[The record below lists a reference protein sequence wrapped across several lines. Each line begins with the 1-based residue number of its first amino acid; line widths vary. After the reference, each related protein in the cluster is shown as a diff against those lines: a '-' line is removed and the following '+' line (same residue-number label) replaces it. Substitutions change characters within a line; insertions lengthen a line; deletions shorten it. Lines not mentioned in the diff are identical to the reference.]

1 MALRPDAL
9 GERLRDP
16 EALEAFSPLTGAAL
30 LEVDLRDADPGAP
43 APAALAMLPCV
54 TLGIGGDPGTPLAAA
69 LDVVARDDVEADA
82 VRKGV
87 AGAPLAACA
96 LVQLLRMSATLPVHD
111 ALVAESLVY
120 STLQAGPEFR
130 AWRAAHP
137 VAVAEPNPEHAVLVV
152 REGASMRLR
161 LNRPE
166 RRNAFSIE
174 MRDAFCEALRLARRD
189 DEIAEIVLE
198 GEGPAF
204 SSGGDLD
211 EFGSFPDPATAHQV
225 RAARSPARALAL
237 VAERVEARVHGAC
250 IGAGAELP
258 AFCRRVVAR
267 PDAFFQLPE
276 VGLGLVPGAG
286 GTVSLPRRIGRE
298 RTAWLALGGLRIDA
312 EGALALGLVDEIA
325 AG

>member
-1 MALRPDAL
+1 MLRPAAL
-9 GERLRDP
+9 AERLRDP

-30 LEVDLRDADPGAP
+30 LEVDLHDADPAAP
-43 APAALAMLPCV
+43 VPAALTMLPCV
-54 TLGIGGDPGTPLAAA
+54 TLGRGGDPASPLAAA
-69 LDVVARDDVEADA
+69 LDVVARDDAEADA

-87 AGAPLAACA
+87 AAAPLAACA
-96 LVQLLRMSATLPVHD
+96 LAQLLRMSEALPIHD

-137 VAVAEPNPEHAVLVV
+137 VKAAEPNPEHAVLVA
-152 REGASMRLR
+152 REGARMRLR

-166 RRNAFSIE
+166 RRNAFSVE
-174 MRDAFCEALRLARRD
+174 MRDAFCEALRLAMRD
-189 DEIAEIVLE
+189 DQITEIVLE

-211 EFGSFPDPATAHQV
+211 EFGSFPDPSTAHQV
-225 RAARSPARALAL
+225 RAARSPARTLAL
-237 VAERVEARVHGAC
+237 VADRTTARVHGAC

-258 AFCRRVVAR
+258 AFCRRVVAHR
-267 PDAFFQLPE
+267 DAFFQLPE
-276 VGLGLVPGAG
+276 VGFGLVPGAG

-298 RTAWLALGGLRIDA
+298 RTAWLALSGARIDA
-312 EGALALGLVDEIA
+312 ETARRLGLVDEIE